1 MTNSMTPYQANQR
14 ARSLQREAQQSYT
27 AGSEREAAEILDYA
41 LALAEDWVLQQQ
53 IRDDLYRLEFN
64 QDP

>member
-41 LALAEDWVLQQQ
+41 LALADDWVLQQQ

-64 QDP
+64 QEP